1 MGPLA
6 LDPETIAVVV
16 GAIGEVGAAI
26 ASGYLLYL
34 TQQAGY
40 LTMLRK
46 AAKMNRALRQKGAKV
61 DEALTL
67 ESMDWETLWRKQ

>member
-6 LDPETIAVVV
+6 LDLETIAVIV